1 MVMFLDEARVA
12 ELLSWERLIPAMEQA
27 LAEFSQGRVLQP
39 VRQMLMIEAEE
50 RYLGIMPAVAEEAMG
65 LKLVSFYP
73 KNAGTAVPTH
83 MAMILLFRPQTGE
96 PLAVMDGRL
105 ITEMRTAAVSA
116 AATKY
121 LAPPE
126 AQVLAL
132 LGSGV
137 QAQAHLE
144 ALTHLHR
151 YDEIRVWSRTPEHAA
166 HFAAAHR
173 GVTVARSAEAAVRD
187 ADVVVTATNALEPIL
202 NGAWLKPGAHVNT
215 VGSPRPNWRELDDAA
230 MRNTLV
236 VDSREAALQES
247 GDVILSGAA
256 IYAEIGEIF
265 AGLKLAPR
273 DTTTIFKSVGLAI
286 EDVATARLVYDLAS
300 AASSQ

>member
-39 VRQMLMIEAEE
+39 VRQMLTIEEE
-50 RYLGIMPAVAEEAMG
+50 KRYLGIMPAVAEETMG

-144 ALTHLHR
+144 ALTHVHR
-151 YDEIRVWSRTPEHAA
+151 YDEIRVWSRTPQHAA

-173 GVTVARSAEAAVRD
+173 GVTATASAEAAVRD
-187 ADVVVTATNALEPIL
+187 ADVVVTATNALQPIL

-230 MRNTLV
+230 MRKTLV
-236 VDSREAALQES
+236 VDSREAALTES

-265 AGLKLAPR
+265 AGLKPAPASE
-273 DTTTIFKSVGLAI
+273 TTIFKSVGLAI

-300 AASSQ
+300 NQ

>member
-1 MVMFLDEARVA
+1 MVMFLDEARLA

-39 VRQMLMIEAEE
+39 VRQMLTIEAEE
-50 RYLGIMPAVAEEAMG
+50 RYLGIMPAVAADAMG

-144 ALTHLHR
+144 ALSHLHP

-166 HFAAAHR
+166 RFAAAH
-173 GVTVARSAEAAVRD
+173 GATAISLEAAVRG
-187 ADVVVTATNALEPIL
+187 ADVIVTATTALEPIL
-202 NGAWLKPGAHVNT
+202 RGEWLKPGAHVNA

-236 VDSREAALQES
+236 VDSREAVLKES
-247 GDVILSGAA
+247 GDVILSGAP

-265 AGLKLAPR
+265 AGLKSVSR
-273 DTTTIFKSVGLAI
+273 DATTIFKSVGLAI
-286 EDVATARLVYDLAS
+286 EDVATARLVYD
-300 AASSQ
+300 AALGESPE

>member
-12 ELLSWERLIPAMEQA
+12 ELLSWERLIPTMEQA

-39 VRQMLMIEAEE
+39 VRQMLTIEAEE

-73 KNAGTAVPTH
+73 KNAGT
-83 MAMILLFRPQTGE
+83 
-96 PLAVMDGRL
+96 
-105 ITEMRTAAVSA
+105 AVSA

-151 YDEIRVWSRTPEHAA
+151 YDEIRV
-166 HFAAAHR
+166 
-173 GVTVARSAEAAVRD
+173 
-187 ADVVVTATNALEPIL
+187 
-202 NGAWLKPGAHVNT
+202 
-215 VGSPRPNWRELDDAA
+215 
-230 MRNTLV
+230 
-236 VDSREAALQES
+236 
-247 GDVILSGAA
+247 
-256 IYAEIGEIF
+256 
-265 AGLKLAPR
+265 
-273 DTTTIFKSVGLAI
+273 
-286 EDVATARLVYDLAS
+286 
-300 AASSQ
+300 